1 MIRKVIVMS
10 NRITELERIRDL
22 VKKSTSDVPKETRK
36 EFWKLVRQI
45 KREVKPDQ
53 EEVAIAAETRDIL
66 FLLDRGKVY
75 PIAPFLGLEIIG
87 GLLAFLV
94 FLYGMTTPVN
104 WMAVTTWTLT
114 EIFAV
119 VIRFLGLFFV
129 VALFYPCG
137 RFIASKLFGI
147 RLDAWCF
154 DEYKEPTLKIDYV
167 TFLLAPP
174 NRRKWFFFISGLWTL
189 ILSMFAG
196 FVGFIL
202 GGDILGF
209 AFSLFLI
216 LFYVYVIG
224 TGTTSHGRGEMAH
237 YNREKKI
244 EKSWRMKLV

>member
-1 MIRKVIVMS
+1 MIAMS
-10 NRITELERIRDL
+10 NRTVELERILNL
-22 VKKSTSDVPKETRK
+22 VKTSTSDVPKETRR

-45 KREVKPDQ
+45 KREVKPDRA
-53 EEVAIAAETRDIL
+53 EVTIAAEIRDIL
-66 FLLDRGKVY
+66 FMLDRGKIY
-75 PIAPFLGLEIIG
+75 PIAPFLGLEIVG
-87 GLLAFLV
+87 GFLAFMV
-94 FLYGMTTPVN
+94 FLYGMATPVN
-104 WMAVTTWTLT
+104 WIAITTWTLT

-119 VIRFLGLFFV
+119 VVRFLGLFFV
-129 VALFYPCG
+129 VALLYPCG
-137 RFIASKLFGI
+137 RFIAGKLFSI
-147 RLDAWCF
+147 QIDAWCF

-189 ILSMFAG
+189 ILSMFTG

-209 AFSLFLI
+209 TFSLFLI

-244 EKSWRMKLV
+244 EKSWRLKFA